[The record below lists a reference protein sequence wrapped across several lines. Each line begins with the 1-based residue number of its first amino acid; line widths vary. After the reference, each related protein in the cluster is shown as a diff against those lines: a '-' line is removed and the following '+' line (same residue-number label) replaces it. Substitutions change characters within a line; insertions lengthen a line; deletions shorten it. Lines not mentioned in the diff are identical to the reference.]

1 MQTEKR
7 VNVPD
12 LRDVLEFWSLKD
24 DIMGELLTLL
34 KYRRDKNDI
43 DGDFAY
49 AMGAALI
56 NKIESIG
63 KKENER

>member
-12 LRDVLEFWSLKD
+12 LRDVLAFWEMKDAILDNLKQSQEETVTTQD
-24 DIMGELLTLL
+24 VV
-34 KYRRDKNDI
+34 
-43 DGDFAY
+43 DFMIWTAN
-49 AMGAALI
+49 LI

-63 KKENER
+63 KKEGE